1 MQRDRSDESCRASI
15 VKKNDAEEIVRS
27 HGWLSRQPEPFRAD
41 VLKHCS
47 LRHFDAG
54 QTLYGVGDDATGV
67 YGLVEGAIE
76 LSLANGHVGTIRTA
90 GYWIGETAAFRRAP
104 RIVSLIAIV
113 PSYTL
118 YLPLAEFERLIR
130 NAEYCRYF
138 ALLIIEHVD
147 EALAII
153 ADLMTSDPLARVSGR
168 LMTLGRAQSSGV
180 KTLPITQAELASM
193 CGLARPTVNKVIK
206 VLTKSGVLESHYGR
220 LTIIDP
226 VRLEKLARQDS

>member
-1 MQRDRSDESCRASI
+1 
-15 VKKNDAEEIVRS
+15 VKKQDAEEIVRS
-27 HGWLSRQPEPFRAD
+27 HGWLSRQPEPFQTD
-41 VLKHCS
+41 VLKRCS
-47 LRHFDAG
+47 LRHFEAG
-54 QTLYGVGDDATGV
+54 ETLYGVGDDAAGV

-76 LSLANGHVGTIRTA
+76 LDLANGRIGTIRTA

-104 RIVSLIAIV
+104 RIVSLIALV

-138 ALLIIEHVD
+138 ALLVIDHID

-153 ADLMTSDPLARVSGR
+153 ADLMTADPLARVSGR
-168 LMTLGRAQSSGV
+168 LATLGRAQSSGSR
-180 KTLPITQAELASM
+180 TLPVTQAELASM

-206 VLTKSGVLESHYGR
+206 MLTKSGILESHYGR
-220 LTIIDP
+220 LTIVDP
-226 VRLEKLARQDS
+226 DRLEKLARQDP

>member
-1 MQRDRSDESCRASI
+1 M
-15 VKKNDAEEIVRS
+15 KKNDAEEIVRS

-41 VLKHCS
+41 VLKHCT

-54 QTLYGVGDDATGV
+54 ETLYGVGDDATGV

-76 LSLANGHVGTIRTA
+76 LDLANGRIGTIRTA

-113 PSYTL
+113 PSYAL

-138 ALLIIEHVD
+138 ALLVIEHID

-168 LMTLGRAQSSGV
+168 LMTLGRAQSSGA

-220 LTIIDP
+220 LTIVDP
-226 VRLEKLARQDS
+226 ARLEKLARQDPQS

>member
-1 MQRDRSDESCRASI
+1 
-15 VKKNDAEEIVRS
+15 VKKKDAEEIVRS

-41 VLKHCS
+41 LLKRCT

-76 LSLANGHVGTIRTA
+76 LSLANGHVGTVRTA
-90 GYWIGETAAFRRAP
+90 GYWIGETAAFRGTP
-104 RIVSLIAIV
+104 RIVSLEAIM
-113 PSYTL
+113 PSYAL
-118 YLPLAEFERLIR
+118 YLPLAEFERLIG

-138 ALLIIEHVD
+138 ALLLTEHIE
-147 EALAII
+147 EALSII
-153 ADLMTSDPLARVSGR
+153 ANLMASDPLARVSGR
-168 LMTLGRAQSSGV
+168 LVTLGRTQSSGSKV
-180 KTLPITQAELASM
+180 LPVTQAELASM

-220 LTIIDP
+220 LTIVDP
-226 VRLEKLARQDS
+226 ARLEKLARPDP

>member
-1 MQRDRSDESCRASI
+1 M
-15 VKKNDAEEIVRS
+15 KKKDAEEIVRS

-41 VLKHCS
+41 VLKHCT

-54 QTLYGVGDDATGV
+54 ETLYGVGDDATGV

-76 LSLANGHVGTIRTA
+76 LDLANGRIGTIRTA

-138 ALLIIEHVD
+138 ALLVIDHID

-153 ADLMTSDPLARVSGR
+153 ADLMTADPLARVSGR
-168 LMTLGRAQSSGV
+168 LVTLGNAQSSGS
-180 KTLPITQAELASM
+180 KTLPVTQAELASM

-206 VLTKSGVLESHYGR
+206 VLTKSGVLQSHYGR
-220 LTIIDP
+220 LTIVDLA
-226 VRLEKLARQDS
+226 RLEKLARQDP